1 MYIHL
6 DLSSRIEVYYHK
18 QVIDGTVVAIS
29 STSLGSSDVFGKR
42 LDYFED
48 INHTNQFDMSNYA
61 PGTYLIN
68 IMPDNL
74 IFQIIKQ

>member
-1 MYIHL
+1 MGIFNIDFGIH
-6 DLSSRIEVYYHK
+6 K
-18 QVIDGTVVAIS
+18 NK
-29 STSLGSSDVFGKR
+29 SLEISDVFGKR
-42 LDYFED
+42 LDYIEHVNQ
-48 INHTNQFDMSNYA
+48 INEFDMSDYA

>member
-1 MYIHL
+1 MGL
-6 DLSSRIEVYYHK
+6 FN
-18 QVIDGTVVAIS
+18 IDFGINKNK
-29 STSLGSSDVFGKR
+29 SLEITDVFGKI

-48 INHTNQFDMSNYA
+48 INNTNQFDMSNYA
-61 PGTYLIN
+61 TGTYLIN